1 MATANRGFLKII
13 VDLSLVSLLLPL
25 DLGGPAF
32 FGIVRFLGIVLI
44 TVFVVWL
51 CRRPLLSGAM
61 AVSRTPGSNGSN
73 SSSISC
79 SNSSFISLTNFNSTD
94 ISVSNI
100 TKMATGCTNV
110 YVSFLVVV
118 ACVRGWGGRRGGG
131 SASGWGGGG
140 KGDDDFG
147 QAQRH
152 QPGDDDD
159 DDDDDDKQCLSSRK
173 SPAG

>member
-61 AVSRTPGSNGSN
+61 AVSRTPNPCGN
-73 SSSISC
+73 S
-79 SNSSFISLTNFNSTD
+79 L
-94 ISVSNI
+94 
-100 TKMATGCTNV
+100 
-110 YVSFLVVV
+110 
-118 ACVRGWGGRRGGG
+118 
-131 SASGWGGGG
+131 
-140 KGDDDFG
+140 
-147 QAQRH
+147 
-152 QPGDDDD
+152 
-159 DDDDDDKQCLSSRK
+159 
-173 SPAG
+173 

>member
-73 SSSISC
+73 SSSIISC

-118 ACVRGWGGRRGGG
+118 ACVRGWGGGRGREG
-131 SASGWGGGG
+131 
-140 KGDDDFG
+140 
-147 QAQRH
+147 R
-152 QPGDDDD
+152 
-159 DDDDDDKQCLSSRK
+159 
-173 SPAG
+173 